1 MMPVDHQKRSIR
13 FGLIASAPTVDG
25 LIETAESAELEG
37 FSSIAL
43 NDHFNSTVAPLL
55 GLQAMAAATS
65 RIRISTAVL
74 NQDLR
79 HPAVLAKEL
88 ATLDVLSGGRLEV
101 GLGAGWV
108 RADYDQSGIAFD
120 SAADR
125 IGRLQENIAIVKGLF
140 ATEPYTFRGQHYTV
154 TDLDGTPKPLQDG
167 GPPILI
173 GGGGRRILSMAA
185 RHADI
190 IQVLGASFGTSGAVV
205 DDLSSFRSD
214 AFEQRLDWI
223 KDAAG
228 IRFCDIELSLMLVFV
243 AITDDVEA
251 TATGFLDFLSATV
264 SRYGGGVGELD
275 VRIEALL
282 DSPVVAIGT
291 LDAICD
297 KLRRVR
303 DTLGFNYFVMP
314 YGASPQSLSPIIARS
329 ANT

>member
-1 MMPVDHQKRSIR
+1 
-13 FGLIASAPTVDG
+13 
-25 LIETAESAELEG
+25 
-37 FSSIAL
+37 
-43 NDHFNSTVAPLL
+43 
-55 GLQAMAAATS
+55 MAGATS

-108 RADYDQSGIAFD
+108 RADYDQSGISFD
-120 SAADR
+120 PAARR
-125 IGRLQENIAIVKGLF
+125 IGRLVENIAILKGLF
-140 ATEPYTFRGQHYTV
+140 ASESYSFTGRHFTV
-154 TDLDGTPKPLQDG
+154 TDLVGTPKPIQDG
-167 GPPILI
+167 GPPIMI

-205 DDLSSFRSD
+205 DDLSSFRVE
-214 AFEQRLDWI
+214 AFQERLEWI

-228 IRFCDIELSLMLVFV
+228 NRFHDIELSLMLVFV
-243 AITDDVEA
+243 VITEDVE
-251 TATGFLDFLSATV
+251 TAAKGFLDFLSATV
-264 SRYGGGVGELD
+264 SRYGGDVADLD
-275 VRIEALL
+275 LRVEALL

-291 LDAICD
+291 LDEVCD

-303 DTLGFNYFVMP
+303 DTLGFNYFVTP
-314 YGASPQSLSPIIARS
+314 YGATPQSLSPIVARL